1 MISSNED
8 MKWILVMAC
17 FLFSASSS
25 VAKTWTVGPHR
36 AIQTI
41 QSALDHAAAFDS
53 IQVEK
58 GMYKEKTIV
67 ISKPVTLIGIEDP
80 IIDGDNKYEIIIIT
94 SDNVSISGFAIRHSG
109 FSGYMDI
116 AAIRIVNA
124 RKVTIRNNKID
135 DCFFGIF
142 SQHAVNCLISENQI
156 HSNASSEINSANGI
170 HCWKS
175 DSLNIVGN
183 TISGHRDGIYFEFV
197 TNSLIQGN
205 KSFANVRYGLHFMFS
220 NDDQYVE
227 NEFRDNGAGVAVMFS
242 HGVTML
248 KNHFEDNW
256 GSAAYGL
263 LLKEIT
269 DSRIRGNRFVRNTTG
284 IFMEGTARIQ
294 VEKNLF
300 KDNGWALRIQASC
313 TDNTIISNNFIS
325 NTFDVATNG
334 SLVLN
339 TFNENFWDKYE
350 GYDLNHDGTGDIP
363 YRPVTLYSMLT
374 ERNPTTMIL
383 FRSFMV
389 SLLDK
394 SEKLMPSVTP
404 ENLKDSKP
412 RMKMIR

>member
-1 MISSNED
+1 MISANDD
-8 MKWILVMAC
+8 MKWILLLAC
-17 FLFSASSS
+17 LTFSASSS
-25 VAKTWTVGPHR
+25 LAKTWTVGPHGEF
-36 AIQTI
+36 QTI
-41 QSALDHAAAFDS
+41 QSALDHASAFDS
-53 IQVEK
+53 ILVEK
-58 GMYKEKTIV
+58 ALYEEKTIV
-67 ISKPVTLIGIEDP
+67 ISRPVTLKGIDDP
-80 IIDGDNKYEIIIIT
+80 IVDGDNKYEIISIR
-94 SDNVSISGFAIRHSG
+94 SDNVDITGFTIRHSG
-109 FSGYMDI
+109 YSGYMDI

-124 RKVTIRNNKID
+124 RKITIRNNKIED
-135 DCFFGIF
+135 SFFGIF
-142 SQHAVNCLISENQI
+142 SQHAVNCLITENQI

-175 DSLNIVGN
+175 DSMKIIGNI
-183 TISGHRDGIYFEFV
+183 ISGHRDGIYFEFV
-197 TNSLIQGN
+197 THSLIQGN
-205 KSFANVRYGLHFMFS
+205 KSFSNVRYGLHFMFS
-220 NDDQYVE
+220 NDDEYIN

-248 KNHFEDNW
+248 KNQFEENW

-269 DSRIRGNRFVRNTTG
+269 DSHIKGNDFVRNTTG
-284 IFMEGTARIQ
+284 IFMEGTARIRI
-294 VEKNLF
+294 EKNKF

-313 TDNTIISNNFIS
+313 TDNAITSNNFLS

-339 TFNENFWDKYE
+339 TFNENYWDKYE

-363 YRPVTLYSMLT
+363 YRPVTLYSMIT

-404 ENLKDSKP
+404 ETLKDSKP
-412 RMKMIR
+412 RMKIIP